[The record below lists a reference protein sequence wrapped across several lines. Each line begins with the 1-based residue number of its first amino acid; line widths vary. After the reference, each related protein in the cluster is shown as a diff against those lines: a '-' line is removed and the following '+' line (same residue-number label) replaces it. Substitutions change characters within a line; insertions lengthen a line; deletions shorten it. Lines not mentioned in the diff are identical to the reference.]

1 MSHVQKSRMDVI
13 QQEVERI
20 RESNLLSDTFV
31 SIALEDPLACQYVLR
46 RILGQ
51 SDLTVSQ
58 VKGQY
63 RLLNLTA
70 KDSILDILAEDG
82 EGRLMNLEIQR
93 KDTVDHPRRTRYY
106 GSMLD
111 KSSLDKGLTYDKMP
125 DVYVIYISEKD
136 LLKTGES
143 VSWVKKTLGKDRKA
157 YDDGRYVIYVNASV
171 DDGTEV
177 AEMMKYFK
185 TADPDDMSQ
194 GALSRRVRYLKR
206 EKGGYQ
212 LMCEAAEEL
221 INWGREEGRVEGREE
236 GRIEGREEGILD
248 TLITLVRDGLISV
261 KDAAMRANL
270 TEEGFLNRMSR
281 IGKQ

>member
-1 MSHVQKSRMDVI
+1 MNHVRKSRMEVI
-13 QQEVERI
+13 QREVERI
-20 RESNLLSDTFV
+20 RSSNLLSDTFA
-31 SIALEDPLACQYVLR
+31 SIALEDASACQYVLR

-51 SDLTVSQ
+51 DDLTVFQ

-93 KDTVDHPRRTRYY
+93 RNTVDHPRRTRYY

-143 VSWVKKTLGKDRKA
+143 VSWVKKSLGKNRKA
-157 YDDGRYVIYVNASV
+157 YDDGRYVIYVNANV

-221 INWGREEGRVEGREE
+221 INWGREEGREE
-236 GRIEGREEGILD
+236 GVLD

-261 KDAAMRANL
+261 KDAAARANL
-270 TEEGFLNRMSR
+270 TEEVFISRMSTV
-281 IGKQ
+281 KK